1 MKKKIWTEVLD
12 LCTKVGL
19 AILQTDRQGRSK
31 RKFQEIQILSLSF
44 CLVGNR
50 SEATN
55 KGKEKKVIK

>member
-1 MKKKIWTEVLD
+1 VLD

-19 AILQTDRQGRSK
+19 AILQIDRQGRSK